1 MTENAAKTKSEL
13 LLKPKQLAHGE
24 RKTVEE
30 LMRTTWWL
38 KPYGLAIYCDSPAA
52 DVEKQKQSRI
62 TRITTSLLKSCGFA
76 NRATKNGTKNY

>member
-13 LLKPKQLAHGE
+13 RLKPKQLAHGE

-62 TRITTSLLKSCGFA
+62 TRITTSLLMLCGCVNHATNKGIKS
-76 NRATKNGTKNY
+76 